1 MAGTLFREY
10 TRFSIPPHYI
20 KYEYY
25 EDEED
30 GEEGYDITYTPDH
43 IGDLISKLRSAG
55 FPIPPN
61 EAGKSDLISAGPT
74 IGLYASFLTEED
86 PDSGAAIV
94 VRVPQNQLN
103 NNAFLDNVDVWIDQ
117 AGKILYAPE
126 DPSGAAPAPEDN
138 NAEDPSG
145 AGRRKTRRN
154 RRNHRKTAKKGGK
167 SRRNRRTRHRK
178 TAKKGGRKP
187 AHKP

>member
-1 MAGTLFREY
+1 MADKLFREY

-20 KYEYY
+20 KYEY
-25 EDEED
+25 D
-30 GEEGYDITYTPDH
+30 EEGYDITYTPDH

-55 FPIPPN
+55 FPILPN
-61 EAGKSDLISAGPT
+61 EAGESDLISAGPT
-74 IGLYASFLTEED
+74 IGLYASFLTDEY

-94 VRVPQNQLN
+94 VRVPENQLN
-103 NNAFLDNVDVWIDQ
+103 NNAFLDNVDVWIEQ

-126 DPSGAAPAPEDN
+126 DPSGAALAPEDN
-138 NAEDPSG
+138 AEEDPSG

-167 SRRNRRTRHRK
+167 SRRTRHRK

-187 AHKP
+187 APPAHKP